1 MWRQE
6 GIVRVQPLA
15 RLTGSLGYRS
25 PRLCHDPLTV
35 RYQTLVDQRRR
46 WYKTGDSNSSP
57 RRPKMAHPNL
67 TPSESFRSFSQP
79 QPREA
84 HTVDD
89 VSTELEE
96 DVKVYKAR
104 CGVIGFSVRENDF
117 WSTLIL
123 LNLGGRIKKGLTAPL
138 QLPTGNTLVGAIFK
152 LGARLCLLLMPDD
165 APPQTCTCSM

>member
-1 MWRQE
+1 
-6 GIVRVQPLA
+6 
-15 RLTGSLGYRS
+15 
-25 PRLCHDPLTV
+25 
-35 RYQTLVDQRRR
+35 
-46 WYKTGDSNSSP
+46 
-57 RRPKMAHPNL
+57 MAHPNL
-67 TPSESFRSFSQP
+67 TLSESFRSFSQP

-89 VSTELEE
+89 VSTEL
-96 DVKVYKAR
+96 VKVYKAR

-117 WSTLIL
+117 WSTLIP

-138 QLPTGNTLVGAIFK
+138 QLPNTLVGAIFK